1 MRVRTDVCLSIDAA
15 PIVMGVAALEERLKT
30 LLGARSTVPLG
41 VRFTLST

>member
-15 PIVMGVAALEERLKT
+15 PIVMAVAALNGRLRT